1 MQEAINTK
9 EEKKKICDLYWMEHS
24 IQEYKKANKAPKR
37 AMAKVKFK
45 AYRDLYDSR
54 DSEEGQ
60 KRALRMAKSR
70 NRNSVDVFQAK
81 LIKDKDGKTLT
92 ESTEIQQRWKE
103 YFEDLMNIENERE
116 QRTIE
121 ANYEE
126 MVEPV

>member
-1 MQEAINTK
+1 
-9 EEKKKICDLYWMEHS
+9 
-24 IQEYKKANKAPKR
+24 
-37 AMAKVKFK
+37 MAKVKFK

-60 KRALRMAKSR
+60 KWALRMVKSR

>member
-1 MQEAINTK
+1 MRCKRQSTP
-9 EEKKKICDLYWMEHS
+9 KKRKRKSVICSGWS
-24 IQEYKKANKAPKR
+24 ILSKNANKAPKR